1 MLGDLWPGLDLRHL
15 AAFAA
20 VAETRSFARAATALG
35 YTQPAVSQQV
45 ASLEKI
51 VGHRLFERSSGRSD
65 VTLTEAGALLLS
77 HVEAV
82 TGRLA
87 AARQDLADLACGEA
101 GSLRV
106 GAFQSALARILPQI
120 LLRYRSAWPGVQIE
134 SVESTDD
141 GVLLDEVRDG
151 SLDFAFALEPLDE
164 DVFEWQELLRDELV
178 LISKRGDR
186 GLGAIESLE
195 QLRGVPLI
203 VYRTCRTA
211 AALLRRLELVI
222 GEVNVV
228 FRSDDNAAIGE
239 MVRAGVG
246 AAILPTLWTQGSS
259 HDGLQLAP
267 LEGLIPPRVVVLAW
281 RRGRTLTPVQRTFVE
296 VAAAA
301 YPVPRLERLAS

>member
-106 GAFQSALARILPQI
+106 
-120 LLRYRSAWPGVQIE
+120 
-134 SVESTDD
+134 
-141 GVLLDEVRDG
+141 
-151 SLDFAFALEPLDE
+151 
-164 DVFEWQELLRDELV
+164 
-178 LISKRGDR
+178 
-186 GLGAIESLE
+186 
-195 QLRGVPLI
+195 
-203 VYRTCRTA
+203 
-211 AALLRRLELVI
+211 
-222 GEVNVV
+222 
-228 FRSDDNAAIGE
+228 
-239 MVRAGVG
+239 
-246 AAILPTLWTQGSS
+246 
-259 HDGLQLAP
+259 
-267 LEGLIPPRVVVLAW
+267 
-281 RRGRTLTPVQRTFVE
+281 
-296 VAAAA
+296 
-301 YPVPRLERLAS
+301 